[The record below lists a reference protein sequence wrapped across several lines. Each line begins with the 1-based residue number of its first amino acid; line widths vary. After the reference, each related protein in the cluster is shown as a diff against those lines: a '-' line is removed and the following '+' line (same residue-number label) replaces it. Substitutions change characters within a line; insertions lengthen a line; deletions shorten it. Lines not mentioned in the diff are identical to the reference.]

1 MNYRMLL
8 YILGRILGTE
18 AILMILPLICSV
30 IYKENILPFL
40 IPILILFALAAL
52 LSFKKPKETTISS
65 REGFLCVALAWI
77 IMSVFGAL
85 PFVISGEIPRFVDA
99 LFETVS
105 GFTTTGSSVVSDVE
119 AMSKGMLFWRSF
131 THWVGGMGVLVF
143 VLAIMPKS
151 DIKGTKYMHLMRA
164 EVPGPTV
171 GKLVPK
177 ISQTARVMYGIYI
190 LLTVIEIILL
200 LFGGMDLFES
210 LLHTF
215 GTVGTGGLGIKNDS
229 IASYSPYCQ
238 YVIATF
244 MMLCGINFNLYYFLL
259 IGQVTKAFKNE
270 ELWCYLGIVA
280 VSVTTITISIM
291 NMYNTFEES
300 FRHAFFQVASI
311 VSTTG
316 YTTVDFGQWP
326 VFTHVILVLLM
337 FCGASAGC
345 TAGGIKV
352 GRVMLLLKNAKRE
365 VHYILHP
372 RSVKSV
378 KIDGK
383 VADHETVR
391 GATSYIIMYIV
402 IYIIS
407 MVLITLFDGVDLTTG
422 FTAVTATINNIG
434 PGLGEVGPSS
444 NYAFLSDASKIILSL
459 DMLIGRLEIF
469 PILILLSPSS
479 WKKSA

>member
-18 AILMILPLICSV
+18 AILMILPLICAM
-30 IYKENILPFL
+30 IYQENLLPFI
-40 IPILILFALAAL
+40 IPILILLGIAVA

-65 REGFLCVALAWI
+65 REGFICVALAWI
-77 IMSVFGAL
+77 LMSAFGAL

-105 GFTTTGSSVVSDVE
+105 GFTTTGSSILTDVE
-119 AMSKGMLFWRSF
+119 AMSNGLLFWRSF
-131 THWVGGMGVLVF
+131 THWIGGMGVLVF
-143 VLAIMPKS
+143 VLAIMTKS
-151 DIKGTKYMHLMRA
+151 DIKGTRFMHLMKA

-171 GKLVPK
+171 DKLVPK

-190 LLTVIEIILL
+190 LLTVVEIIML
-200 LFGGMDLFES
+200 LFGGMTLFDS

-229 IASYSPYCQ
+229 LASYSPYCQ

-259 IGQVTKAFKNE
+259 IGHVIKVVKNE
-270 ELWCYLGIVA
+270 ELWTYLGIIAASVA
-280 VSVTTITISIM
+280 TITISIM
-291 NMYNTFEES
+291 NMYDTFEES

-311 VSTTG
+311 ISTTG
-316 YTTVDFGQWP
+316 YSTVDFNHWP
-326 VFTHVILVLLM
+326 VLTHVVLVLLM
-337 FCGASAGC
+337 FIGGSAGC

-352 GRVMLLLKNAKRE
+352 GRIMLLFKNAKRE

-378 KIDGK
+378 KVDGK
-383 VADHETVR
+383 AIVQEVIR
-391 GATSYIIMYIV
+391 GTTSYIIMYIV
-402 IYIIS
+402 IFIIS
-407 MVLITLFDGVDLTTG
+407 IVLITVFDGVDLTTG
-422 FTAVTATINNIG
+422 FTAITAAINNIG
-434 PGLGEVGPSS
+434 PGLGDVGPAN
-444 NYAFLSDASKIILSL
+444 NYMFLSHASKLLLSL